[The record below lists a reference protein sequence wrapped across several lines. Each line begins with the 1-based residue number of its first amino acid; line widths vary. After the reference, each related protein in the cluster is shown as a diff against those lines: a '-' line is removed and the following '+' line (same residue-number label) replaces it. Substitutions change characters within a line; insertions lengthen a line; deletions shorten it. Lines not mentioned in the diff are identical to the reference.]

1 MDALSLDQVHMS
13 CLLCGGCFLYPGPR
27 YPVHLF
33 TCHGVVED
41 GHRDY
46 LVRASEYQMKHGHLP
61 QVELVEAGVS
71 IWQYKEIII
80 DRQTAICSTAF
91 SVKYLLLIP
100 GNGEQQRRE

>member
-46 LVRASEYQMKHGHLP
+46 LVRASEYQMQHGHLP
-61 QVELVEAGVS
+61 QWEPVEVWVN
-71 IWQYKEIII
+71 IRINKRMVNIHIY
-80 DRQTAICSTAF
+80 
-91 SVKYLLLIP
+91 P
-100 GNGEQQRRE
+100 

>member
-46 LVRASEYQMKHGHLP
+46 LVRASEYLMKHGHLP
-61 QVELVEAGVS
+61 QVELVEAGGS
-71 IWQYKEIII
+71 IWQYKEIIN
-80 DRQTAICSTAF
+80 
-91 SVKYLLLIP
+91 LIVS
-100 GNGEQQRRE
+100 RRFLPLYFRSNIYS

>member
-61 QVELVEAGVS
+61 QVELVS

-100 GNGEQQRRE
+100 GNGEQ